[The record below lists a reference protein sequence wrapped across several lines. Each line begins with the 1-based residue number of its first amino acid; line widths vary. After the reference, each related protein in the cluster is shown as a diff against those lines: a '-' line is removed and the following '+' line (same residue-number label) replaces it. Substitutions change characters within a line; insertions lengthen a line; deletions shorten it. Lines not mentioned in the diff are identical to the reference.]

1 MVFLPTF
8 SAILNDVQK
17 KNYYKTFHSIASTF
31 RLWTSASQ
39 SAMALSGA
47 ATVVRYTGN
56 LPRKYINLQFCTG
69 AGMVFSVLKLSFRIA
84 AHKGFFSA

>member
-8 SAILNDVQK
+8 SAINEVQK
-17 KNYYKTFHSIASTF
+17 NYHKTFHSIASTF

-39 SAMALSGA
+39 SAMAPSGA

-56 LPRKYINLQFCTG
+56 LPRKYVNLQFRTG
-69 AGMVFSVLKLSFRIA
+69 TGMVFSVLELSFRIA